1 MDWLKIFVIYFL
13 VVYFS
18 LTTSIMLHE
27 QIHVFQV
34 KHRYHTDPL
43 EVCYLGTDKTGYGWV
58 TFEVPAN
65 ESNLNASRDEMEAL
79 SVQIIYGLSLIHI

>member
-1 MDWLKIFVIYFL
+1 
-13 VVYFS
+13 
-18 LTTSIMLHE
+18 MLHE

-79 SVQIIYGLSLIHI
+79 SVQIIYGLAVSLLLMKFFLDKEFKSHAQYFL